1 MNSMKRIYFLLSLI
15 AFIFISCQQGK
26 LKYPKTLKVDQV
38 DEYFGIEVKDPYRWL
53 EDENSQETKN
63 WINLQNEL
71 TFNYLSKIDYRDKI
85 KDRLK
90 EILNYERISAPEF
103 KGGYYF
109 FLKNDGLQNHSVLYY
124 FKNLSDEPK
133 QIIDPNTFSKD
144 GSIALVNFDVSSNG
158 KYLAYS
164 ISKSGSD
171 WNEIFII
178 DMNSGKLLEDHLE
191 WVKFSGIAWY
201 KKGFFYSRYD
211 KPAEGNELTSLNFN
225 HKVFYHKIGTDQI
238 LDELIFEDKRYPN
251 RNFYAYTTS
260 DEKYLI
266 ISETEST
273 SGNSIYIKNMKTDED
288 FTKLTTSF
296 DYEYTVIDHIDDNL
310 YVLTNY
316 KAPKYKLIR
325 INVNSLEI
333 GNWRDI
339 IPEKSE
345 VLEFVELVGDKIVT
359 GYIKDAYSK
368 LELYNL
374 KGIYIDE
381 IELPGIGTIN
391 EFHGKLKNNTGF
403 YSFISFI
410 TPSEVYQ
417 FNSETNSISKY
428 FSPKLEFDP
437 EQYITKQIFYRS
449 KDGTKIPMFI
459 THKKGIMLDGK
470 NPTLLYGYGGFNIS
484 ILPSFR
490 ISNVIWLENG
500 GVYASANIRGG
511 GEYGENWHLAGT
523 IFNKQNVFD
532 DFIYAAEYL
541 IKEGYTSNEY
551 LTIQGGSNGGL
562 LVGAVVN
569 QRPDL
574 FKVALPA
581 VGVMDMLRYHKFT
594 IGWSW
599 ISDYGSS
606 EDSVQFINLYKYSP
620 LHNISKSNNFPAIL
634 VTTADHDDRV
644 VPAHSFKYIATIQE
658 KSKSKNPALIRIQ
671 TKAGHGRGKPISVAI
686 EEISDV
692 IAFTFYNMGVSPVY
706 D

>member
-1 MNSMKRIYFLLSLI
+1 MKRIYFFLTIITLI
-15 AFIFISCQQGK
+15 LIFSCQQEK
-26 LKYPKTLKVDQV
+26 IKYPNTLKVNQV
-38 DEYFGIEVKDPYRWL
+38 DEYFGVEVKDPYRWL
-53 EDENSQETKN
+53 EDENSQETKD

-85 KDRLK
+85 KDRLT
-90 EILNYERISAPEF
+90 EILNYERITAPEF

-109 FLKNDGLQNHSVLYY
+109 FQKNDGLQNHSVLYY
-124 FKNLSDEPK
+124 FKNLTDEPK
-133 QIIDPNTFSKD
+133 QIIDPNTFSED
-144 GSIALVNFDVSSNG
+144 GSIALVDFNVSSNG

-171 WNEIFII
+171 WNEIFVLDI
-178 DMNSGKLLEDHLE
+178 NSGKLLEDHLE

-201 KKGFFYSRYD
+201 KNGFFYSRYD
-211 KPAEGNELTSLNFN
+211 KPAEGNEFTSVNFN

-238 LDELIFEDKRYPN
+238 LDELIFEDARYPN
-251 RNFYAYTTS
+251 RNFYAYITS

-266 ISETEST
+266 ISESETT
-273 SGNSIYIKNMKTDED
+273 SGNSIYIKNMQTDED

-345 VLEFVELVGDKIVT
+345 VLEFVELVGNKIVA

-374 KGIYIDE
+374 KGIYVDE
-381 IELPGIGTIN
+381 IELLGIGTIN

-403 YSFISFI
+403 YSFTSFI
-410 TPSEVYQ
+410 TPSVIYQ

-428 FSPKLEFDP
+428 FSPELEFDP
-437 EQYITKQIFYRS
+437 EQYTTKQIFYRS

-459 THKKGIMLDGK
+459 TYKKGIKLDGN

-500 GVYASANIRGG
+500 GIYASANIRGG

-551 LTIQGGSNGGL
+551 IAIQGGSNGGL

-569 QRPDL
+569 QWPDL

-599 ISDYGSS
+599 VSDYGSS
-606 EDSVQFINLYKYSP
+606 EDSIQFINLYKYSP
-620 LHNISKSNNFPAIL
+620 LHNISKNNNYPAIL

-671 TKAGHGRGKPISVAI
+671 TKAGHGRGKPVSVAI
-686 EEISDV
+686 EELSDI
-692 IAFTFYNMGVSPVY
+692 IAFTFYNMGVLPIY